1 MVMILTKNLLYSNIT
16 ILYNYNNKE
25 GNIMNSI
32 SNKEASLLGL
42 LCEKPKHAYEIEM
55 DIKERDM
62 RYWTEI
68 SMSSVYKLLKK
79 LEERKFL
86 KSEVKLSKNN
96 VAQKIYSITDQG
108 KNLFKEKLKE
118 LVSTWQPSIHPV
130 DIGLANLNLLNRQD
144 AIKELNKYSESI
156 DKMIKCYIEL
166 EKFLMN
172 SKCPLGNIQLATRRI
187 YLLKGEKKWLN
198 DFQEDFV
205 NEG

>member
-1 MVMILTKNLLYSNIT
+1 MVTILTKNLLYSNIT
-16 ILYNYNNKE
+16 ILYNYKNKE

-68 SMSSVYKLLKK
+68 SMSSIYKILKK
-79 LEERKFL
+79 LEERQFL

-130 DIGLANLNLLNRQD
+130 DIGLANLNLLNKQD

-156 DKMIKCYIEL
+156 DKMIKCYLEL
-166 EKFLMN
+166 EKFLIN

-187 YLLKGEKKWLN
+187 YLLKGEKRWLSA
-198 DFQEDFV
+198 FMEDLK
-205 NEG
+205 NE

>member
-1 MVMILTKNLLYSNIT
+1 MTKNLLYSNIT

-25 GNIMNSI
+25 GNIMDSI

-130 DIGLANLNLLNRQD
+130 DIGLANLNLLNKQD

>member
-1 MVMILTKNLLYSNIT
+1 MILTKNLLYSNIT

>member
-1 MVMILTKNLLYSNIT
+1 MVTILTKNLLYSNIT

-68 SMSSVYKLLKK
+68 SMSSVYKILKK
-79 LEERKFL
+79 LEERQFL
-86 KSEVKLSKNN
+86 KSKVGLSENH
-96 VAQKIYSITDQG
+96 VAQRVYTVTEKG

-118 LVSTWQPSIHPV
+118 LISAWQSPIHPI
-130 DIGLANLNLLNRQD
+130 DIGLANLNLLD
-144 AIKELNKYSESI
+144 KKESMDGLEKYADSI
-156 DKMIKCYIEL
+156 DKMIKCYKEL
-166 EKFLMN
+166 EKFLIN

-187 YLLKGEKKWLN
+187 YLLKGEKRWLSA
-198 DFQEDFV
+198 FMEDLKD
-205 NEG
+205 ES

>member
-1 MVMILTKNLLYSNIT
+1 MVTILTKNLLYSNIT

-130 DIGLANLNLLNRQD
+130 DIGLANLNLLNKQD

>member
-1 MVMILTKNLLYSNIT
+1 MVTILTKNLLYSNIT

-25 GNIMNSI
+25 GNIMDSI

-96 VAQKIYSITDQG
+96 VAQKIYSLTDQG

-130 DIGLANLNLLNRQD
+130 DIGLANLNLLNKQD